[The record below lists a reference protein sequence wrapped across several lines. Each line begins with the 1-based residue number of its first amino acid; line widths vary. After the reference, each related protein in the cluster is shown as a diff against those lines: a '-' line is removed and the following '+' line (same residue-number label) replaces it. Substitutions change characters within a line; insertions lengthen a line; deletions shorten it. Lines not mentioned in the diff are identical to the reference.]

1 REERTPQISSF
12 VIRVSLAELDTV
24 PDHRAAGPGERLAR
38 RSAGDDLY
46 TSVLDQLAD
55 ALDHIWVG
63 EIPVEREPGE
73 VGRMGRHCRLVV
85 VCSHHHA
92 VPGLFQPEA
101 DAAST
106 REEVRSQVRPL
117 VAKGGCESEE
127 GGAARDVVL
136 VGREIEERTADQFDA
151 VRGSPSG
158 HGSLLCAPSV
168 VPRRVGANT
177 DFGAKSWV

>member
-1 REERTPQISSF
+1 RVVADSLPLERHPVPEGDDQQSLPHLGHPVPPRLHNPRVNRIAFLFELFDDRTEDEHFAIQGEIGHVLHEDGARPSDGRDLEERTPQISSF

-73 VGRMGRHCRLVV
+73 VVRM
-85 VCSHHHA
+85 
-92 VPGLFQPEA
+92 
-101 DAAST
+101 
-106 REEVRSQVRPL
+106 
-117 VAKGGCESEE
+117 
-127 GGAARDVVL
+127 
-136 VGREIEERTADQFDA
+136 
-151 VRGSPSG
+151 
-158 HGSLLCAPSV
+158 
-168 VPRRVGANT
+168 
-177 DFGAKSWV
+177 